1 MEHKV
6 LLLNSEEIERY
17 HGAIQFEITPN
28 FLNTKRLEAGT
39 VPVIF
44 DHWAN
49 AQDSQVGQALS
60 VEYAD
65 DKVYGTIEI
74 NNDDINK
81 RIAEKSLG
89 GISGSFKILEYNQNE
104 ETDLMTIKSAELL
117 EISLVAVPAV
127 SEARIQLSDNQKPNL
142 NFTNLESIL
151 LEKNKTKVKGKNKME
166 LEKLKSEVEQTGV
179 QLSATN
185 SKIDEL
191 RAELKADRVAVDKKR
206 EEGLANIRT
215 NKAYLKLQDASKD
228 EIAFLAT
235 DLKLDSDA
243 FEEKLSVMR
252 QFFDK
257 GVKEIV
263 GDQYEKQ
270 LLNCDAFSFWNATRD
285 GGEGKVKELATEYL
299 NQKTTDKEVRRGV
312 GCLPLQ
318 LFAMQYLRTLSM
330 RGNEGAM
337 RQVEYLTNSTNVLGT
352 IATMTRGDLF
362 SGALKWMINL
372 PMLGAQVLNIVDDTE
387 FAVGTGSYTVQVATD
402 SATSAAAQAITSTRR
417 KLEFRTHSA
426 NSDFSRKVKKQ
437 ANPTMFNLAL
447 MELGTDI
454 MRNVEKLAFNG
465 TGTSG
470 QPRGIVNTTGIST
483 LAAYTD
489 TDTPTYPQSR
499 KVAIDLKN
507 KIYETLRRSML
518 LSGAYVTS
526 SGAYSWLS
534 NQQDGIELI
543 KYGAGMNGSDMVFGC
558 PLHQYNELAA
568 DQIVFG
574 DFSELFVGVFGDME
588 IIEKDSE
595 KGGGSNLEIVVDTDT
610 IVRQAAGFAK
620 IDRA

>member
-1 MEHKV
+1 MDHKAI
-6 LLLNSEEIERY
+6 LLNDEEIERY
-17 HGAIQFEITPN
+17 HGSIEFEITPN
-28 FLNTKRLEAGT
+28 FIDTKRLDAGT
-39 VPVIF
+39 VPVLF

-49 AQDSQVGQALS
+49 AEHNQIGQVQS
-60 VEYAD
+60 IEYANG
-65 DKVYGTIEI
+65 KVYSTLEI

-81 RIAEKSLG
+81 RIEEKSLG
-89 GISGSFKILEYNQNE
+89 GISGTFKILEYNQND
-104 ETDLMTIKSAELL
+104 ETDIMTILRAELL

-127 SEARIQLSDNQKPNL
+127 SEARIQLSENNKPDIK
-142 NFTNLESIL
+142 FTNLEKL
-151 LEKNKTKVKGKNKME
+151 LLTNKKKGKDKMSIAE
-166 LEKLKSEVEQTGV
+166 LKAEVEETNVKLK
-179 QLSATN
+179 ATSN
-185 SKIDEL
+185 KIDEL
-191 RAELKADRVAVDKKR
+191 RAELKASNVEIEKKK
-206 EEGLANIRT
+206 EAQLANIKT
-215 NKAYLKLQDASKD
+215 NKAYLKVQEASK
-228 EIAFLAT
+228 EETAFLAT
-235 DLKLDSDA
+235 DLKLEPEV
-243 FEEKLSVMR
+243 FEEKMSVMR

-257 GVKEIV
+257 GETEIT

-270 LLNCDAFSFWNATRD
+270 LLNVDAFSFWNATRE

-299 NQKTTDKEVRRGV
+299 SQKTGNKEVRRGES
-312 GCLPLQ
+312 CIPLQ

-352 IATMTRGDLF
+352 IATITRGDLF

-372 PMLGAQVLNIVDDTE
+372 PMLGAQVLNIMDDTE

-402 SATSAAAQAITSTRR
+402 SATSAAAQAITTTRR

-447 MELGTDI
+447 MELGTDV

-470 QPRGIVNTTGIST
+470 QPRGIVNTTGIAT
-483 LAAYTD
+483 LPAYPD
-489 TDTPTYPQSR
+489 TDTPTYTQSR
-499 KVAIDLKN
+499 RVAIDLKN

-534 NQQDGIELI
+534 NQQNGIELI
-543 KYGAGMNGSDMVFGC
+543 KYGAGMNGGDMMYGC
-558 PLHQYNELAA
+558 PLHQYNELEA
-568 DQIVFG
+568 DQIIFA
-574 DFSELFVGVFGDME
+574 DFSELFVGIFGDME

-620 IDRA
+620 IDRT